1 MSKNLKKAEKE
12 KLLLLVQEREQRRL
26 FNQIN
31 AWEPYGWQELLAN
44 ATSEANQCLAMA
56 GNRVGKTYTG
66 ARITACHLTGRY
78 PEWWTG
84 HRFKK
89 PITAWAAGASTVIT
103 RDILQRELL
112 GDPVNIDLRG
122 SGSIPKDCI
131 VDIVRKPQIPNA
143 VESIVVKFHDEK
155 GNHIGESVVSFK
167 SYEMGEE
174 KFMGSSLDWVWLDEQ
189 PAQNIYTQ
197 CLTRTL
203 DKKGFVMMTFTPE
216 SGMTPV
222 IQQFMKERKKGQF
235 LIQAGWDEA
244 PHLDEDAKEQ
254 ILAQY
259 LPNEREM
266 RTKGQPVFGR
276 GMVFPYS
283 LERLVVEDFEI
294 PAHWLRISGIDFGF
308 DHPTAIV
315 WGAINPENG
324 CFYITDEYRE
334 SRQTATQHA
343 IAIRSRSVQPPIAW
357 PHDGNRT
364 FDGGD
369 SMAVQ
374 YRQEGVNFLPEHFTN
389 PPDLS
394 QTKGDIKIA
403 PGITAISQAM
413 EKGLFKVF
421 QSCQYWQQEYGS
433 YHFGENGKIVDKADD
448 LMSATRYAFQ
458 SQRWSQPSKD
468 ESKRKRP
475 WETKESKSNYNWV
488 T

>member
-12 KLLLLVQEREQRRL
+12 KLLLLMQERDERKL
-26 FNQIN
+26 YNQL
-31 AWEPYGWQELLAN
+31 AQWEPYGWQEKLSN
-44 ATSEANQCLAMA
+44 ATDEANQCLAMA

-66 ARITACHLTGRY
+66 ARITACHLTGIY
-78 PEWWTG
+78 PDWWTG
-84 HRFKK
+84 HRFTK
-89 PITAWAAGASTVIT
+89 PITAWAAGASTATT

-112 GDPVNIDLRG
+112 GDPVNINLRG
-122 SGSIPKDCI
+122 SGSIPRDYV
-131 VDIVRKPQIPNA
+131 VDVVRKPQIPNA
-143 VESIVVKFHDEK
+143 VESIVVKFHDENGK
-155 GNHIGESVVSFK
+155 HIGESVVSFK

-174 KFMGSSLDWVWLDEQ
+174 KFMGSSLDWIWLDEQ

-222 IQQFMKERKKGQF
+222 IRQFMTDRKKGQF
-235 LIQAGWDEA
+235 LVQAGWDEA

-266 RTKGQPVFGR
+266 RTKGKPVFGR
-276 GMVFPYS
+276 GMVFPYGVDK
-283 LERLVVEDFEI
+283 LVVDDFPI
-294 PAHWLRISGIDFGF
+294 PTHWKRICGIDFGF

-324 CFYITDEYRE
+324 CFYIVDEYRQ

-343 IAIRSRSVQPPIAW
+343 IAIKARPVEPPIAW

-369 SMAVQ
+369 SMAQQ
-374 YRQEGVNFLPEHFTN
+374 YRQEGVNLLPEHFTN
-389 PPDLS
+389 PPDIS
-394 QTKGDIKIA
+394 QTKGDIKISA
-403 PGITAISQAM
+403 GITAISQAM
-413 EKGLFKVF
+413 EKNLFKVF
-421 QSCQYWQQEYGS
+421 KSCYYWQEEYGG
-433 YHFGENGKIVDKADD
+433 YHFGESGKIVDKADD
-448 LMSATRYAFQ
+448 LMSATRYCFQ
-458 SQRWSQPSKD
+458 SQRFAEAPKD
-468 ESKRKRP
+468 KKGRGRP
-475 WETKESKSNYNWV
+475 WETKESNSNYNWV

>member
-1 MSKNLKKAEKE
+1 MSKNLSKSDKE
-12 KLLLLVQEREQRRL
+12 KLLVLVQEREERRKYNL
-26 FNQIN
+26 IAQWN
-31 AWEPYGWQELLAN
+31 PYGWQEILAN
-44 ATSEANQCLAMA
+44 STSENNQCLAMA
-56 GNRVGKTYTG
+56 GNRVGKTFTG

-78 PEWWTG
+78 PDWWKG
-84 HRFKK
+84 KRFTK
-89 PITAWAAGASTVIT
+89 PITAWAAGASTVTT
-103 RDILQRELL
+103 RDILQKELL
-112 GDPVNIDLRG
+112 GDPVNIDERG
-122 SGSIPKDCI
+122 SGAIPRDCI
-131 VDIVRKPQIPNA
+131 VDVVRKPQIPNA
-143 VESIVVKFHDEK
+143 IESIIVKFHNTK
-155 GNHIGESVVSFK
+155 GQVIGNSTLQFK

-222 IQQFMKERKKGQF
+222 INQFMNDRKKGQF
-235 LIQAGWDEA
+235 LVQAGWDEA
-244 PHLDEDAKEQ
+244 PHLDEEAKDQ

-283 LERLVVEDFEI
+283 IEKLVVEDFQI
-294 PAHWLRISGIDFGF
+294 PSNWLRICGIDFGF

-324 CFYITDEYRE
+324 CFYVYDEYRE
-334 SRQTATQHA
+334 SRKTAVEHA
-343 IAIRSRSVQPPIAW
+343 IAIRERKHQPPIAW
-357 PHDGNRT
+357 PHDGNRS

-369 SMAVQ
+369 SMAQQ
-374 YRQEGVNFLPEHFTN
+374 YRAEGVNLLMEHFTN
-389 PPDLS
+389 PPDIS
-394 QTKGDIKIA
+394 QTKGDIKISA
-403 PGITAISQAM
+403 GITAMTRAM
-413 EKGLFKVF
+413 QKGLFKVF
-421 QSCQYWQQEYGS
+421 KSCHFWQQEYGM
-433 YHFGENGKIVDKADD
+433 YHFGDNGKIVDKEDD

-458 SQRWSQPSKD
+458 SQRFAEAIKT
-468 ESKRKRP
+468 KKKKRP
-475 WETKESKSNYNWV
+475 WEAKENNNYNWV

>member
-44 ATSEANQCLAMA
+44 ATLEANQCLAMA

-89 PITAWAAGASTVIT
+89 PITAWAAGASTVTT

-122 SGSIPKDCI
+122 SGSIPRDCI
-131 VDIVRKPQIPNA
+131 VDVVRKPQIPNA

-324 CFYITDEYRE
+324 CFYVTDEYRE

-343 IAIRSRSVQPPIAW
+343 IAIRQRSCQPPIAW
-357 PHDGNRT
+357 PHDGNRS

-369 SMAVQ
+369 SQAEQ

-389 PPDLS
+389 PPDIS
-394 QTKGDIKIA
+394 QTKGDIKISA
-403 PGITAISQAM
+403 GITAMSKAM

-421 QSCQYWQQEYGS
+421 QSCHFWQQEYGM

-448 LMSATRYAFQ
+448 LMSATRYAYQ
-458 SQRWSQPSKD
+458 SQRFAIPTKD
-468 ESKRKRP
+468 KSKRQRP
-475 WETKESKSNYNWV
+475 WETKESSNYNWV

>member
-12 KLLLLVQEREQRRL
+12 KLLLLMQERDERKL
-26 FNQIN
+26 YNQL
-31 AWEPYGWQELLAN
+31 AQWEPYGWQEKLSN
-44 ATSEANQCLAMA
+44 ATDEANQCLAMA

-66 ARITACHLTGRY
+66 ARITACHLTGIY
-78 PEWWTG
+78 PDWWTG
-84 HRFKK
+84 HRFTK
-89 PITAWAAGASTVIT
+89 PITAWAAGASTATT

-112 GDPVNIDLRG
+112 GDPVNINLRG
-122 SGSIPKDCI
+122 SGSIPRDCV
-131 VDIVRKPQIPNA
+131 VDVVRKPQIPNA
-143 VESIVVKFHDEK
+143 VESIVVKFHDQSGK
-155 GNHIGESVVSFK
+155 HIGESVVSFK

-174 KFMGSSLDWVWLDEQ
+174 KFMGSSLDWIWLDEQ

-222 IQQFMKERKKGQF
+222 IRQFMTDRKKGQY
-235 LIQAGWDEA
+235 LVQAGWDEA

-266 RTKGQPVFGR
+266 RTKGKPVFGR
-276 GMVFPYS
+276 GMVFPYGVDK
-283 LERLVVEDFEI
+283 LVVDDFPI
-294 PAHWLRISGIDFGF
+294 PTHWKRICGIDFGF

-324 CFYITDEYRE
+324 CFYIVDEYRQ

-343 IAIRSRSVQPPIAW
+343 IAIKARPVEPPIAW

-369 SMAVQ
+369 SMAQQ

-389 PPDLS
+389 PPDIS

-403 PGITAISQAM
+403 AGITAISQAM
-413 EKGLFKVF
+413 EKNLFKVF
-421 QSCQYWQQEYGS
+421 KSCYYWQEEYGG

-448 LMSATRYAFQ
+448 LMSATRYCFQ
-458 SQRWSQPSKD
+458 SQRFAEAPKSK
-468 ESKRKRP
+468 KGRGKP
-475 WETKESKSNYNWV
+475 WETKESNSNYNWV

>member
-1 MSKNLKKAEKE
+1 M
-12 KLLLLVQEREQRRL
+12 QEREDRRR
-26 FNQIN
+26 FNAISQ
-31 AWEPYGWQELLAN
+31 WSPYGWQEILAN
-44 ATSEANQCLAMA
+44 ATKENNQCLAMA

-66 ARITACHLTGRY
+66 ARITACHLTGKY
-78 PEWWTG
+78 PDWWKG
-84 HRFKK
+84 KRFTK
-89 PITAWAAGASTVIT
+89 PINAWAAGASTVTT
-103 RDILQRELL
+103 RDILQKELL
-112 GDPVNIDLRG
+112 GDPVNIELRG
-122 SGSIPKDCI
+122 SGAIPKDCI
-131 VDIVRKPQIPNA
+131 VDVIRKPQIPNA
-143 VESIVVKFHDEK
+143 AESLVIKFHSPSGK
-155 GNHIGESVVSFK
+155 HIGESVLSFK

-174 KFMGSSLDWVWLDEQ
+174 KFMGSSLDWIWLDEQ

-203 DKKGFVMMTFTPE
+203 E
-216 SGMTPV
+216 
-222 IQQFMKERKKGQF
+222 KGQF

-283 LERLVVEDFEI
+283 LEKIVIEDFDI
-294 PAHWLRISGIDFGF
+294 PDSWPRISAIDFGF

-315 WGAINPENG
+315 WAAINPENG

-334 SRQTATQHA
+334 SRQTAVEHA
-343 IAIRSRSVQPPIAW
+343 IAIRARAHQPPIAW

-369 SMAVQ
+369 SMAEQ

-389 PPDLS
+389 PPDIS
-394 QTKGDIKIA
+394 QTKGDIKISA
-403 PGITAISQAM
+403 GITAMTRAM
-413 EKGLFKVF
+413 QKGLFKVF
-421 QSCQYWQQEYGS
+421 QSCHHWQQEYGT
-433 YHFGENGKIVDKADD
+433 YHFGESGKIVDKEDD

-458 SQRWSQPSKD
+458 SQRFAQAVKPTYKNSWA
-468 ESKRKRP
+468 KR
-475 WETKESKSNYNWV
+475 ENDKEYDWV
-488 T
+488 I